1 MSNNEV
7 QVINNNGELV
17 VSSRQVAFNF
27 VKAHK
32 NILRSIEDIKG
43 QLNSEPAHQM
53 FFKSEYVHPQNGL
66 TYTEYLM
73 NRDGFSLLVMGFT
86 GKEALQWKLKY
97 IEAFNAMEKQLKS
110 LSPSYMIED
119 PIERAKAWIKEQEE
133 KKALQEQA
141 KLNAPKVEAYNNIVD
156 NSVGVGLREMA
167 KIIGYPINKMGA
179 YCVEL
184 GLLTRD
190 RISKYTYY
198 PTSMAIKNKYAVTRW
213 VKASYYSKAQCKTVF
228 LPDGVEYVR
237 QMYLASQK

>member
-17 VSSRQVAFNF
+17 VSSRQVAENF
-27 VKAHK
+27 GKQHKHVLETIESIKA
-32 NILRSIEDIKG
+32 E
-43 QLNSEPAHQM
+43 NSALTSM
-53 FFKSEYVHPQNGL
+53 FHA
-66 TYTEYLM
+66 TYYTAGTGKKYKMYLI
-73 NRDGFSLLVMGFT
+73 NRDGFSLLIMGFT